1 MKRAHSCVVCT
12 LRQPLNLTPNNNNNN
27 NNSLLPVDLVMHQQ
41 HTNTQYIHMYVLSVC
56 LSVSV
61 PPPCPQHTSF
71 TLDIPTC
78 TTVSKGAP
86 HRSFHTRKQRH
97 THTQTH
103 VGTDHRD
110 FNTYFSTHTSQHILQ
125 HAHKAHRQQGTHTHR
140 QTYGC
145 TWLWQHRHSLLHNAR
160 AAVNANLYVSIC
172 VYMCLYY
179 AHRTRIHAH

>member
-1 MKRAHSCVVCT
+1 VSPSRGVSLYFVNTTKTTTYVHTATCTHAMKRAHSCVVCT
-12 LRQPLNLTPNNNNNN
+12 LRQPLNLTTSNNNN

-61 PPPCPQHTSF
+61 PPPCPQHTSL

-103 VGTDHRD
+103 VDTDHRD
-110 FNTYFSTHTSQHILQ
+110 FNTYFSTHTSACPQSTQ
-125 HAHKAHRQQGTHTHR
+125 AARYTYT
-140 QTYGC
+140 QTD
-145 TWLWQHRHSLLHNAR
+145 
-160 AAVNANLYVSIC
+160 I
-172 VYMCLYY
+172 
-179 AHRTRIHAH
+179 